1 MRTIVVLLTIP
12 VVALLAQPL
21 WAPQWGIGILG
32 EVAALGWVAGP
43 MAVVIFFGLIALYV
57 RSLQRLLVRVR
68 VENRIRSPRSL
79 WLMFAIPFNFV
90 EDFFI
95 VAETARSL
103 RAEACLPARW
113 LRVWQLVGLGWCGLQ
128 IVSLAPGEFGVA
140 AGALA
145 LIGWVAH
152 WVLTAWAIQR
162 IARDSQLAAQ
172 QA

>member
-1 MRTIVVLLTIP
+1 MRPIVVLLTVP
-12 VVALLAQPL
+12 VVALLTQPL
-21 WAPQWGIGILG
+21 WAPQWGAGILG

-43 MAVVIFFGLIALYV
+43 VAVVVFFGLIALYV

-95 VAETARSL
+95 VAEIARSL
-103 RAEACLPARW
+103 RAQACLPTPW
-113 LRVWQLVGLGWCGLQ
+113 LRTWRMLGLAWCGLQ
-128 IVSLAPGEFGVA
+128 IASLAPGEFGVA

-152 WVLTAWAIQR
+152 WVLTALASQR
-162 IARDSQLAAQ
+162 IARGSQPAAQ
-172 QA
+172 RA